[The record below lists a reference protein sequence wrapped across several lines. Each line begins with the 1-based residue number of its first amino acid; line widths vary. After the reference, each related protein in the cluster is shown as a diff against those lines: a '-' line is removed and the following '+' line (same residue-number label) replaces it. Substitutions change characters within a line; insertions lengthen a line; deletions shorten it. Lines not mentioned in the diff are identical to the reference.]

1 MQQKARFDIEGM
13 TCQACA
19 NRIEK
24 VLNKKDFISEAGVN
38 FASEDAQITFD
49 SSKTSPEAIAQIIE
63 KTGYKA
69 TLHTDG
75 AQPDITSNTQLGWR
89 LWLLILINIP
99 FLIGMAGMMSGH
111 HEWMMPAMVQFAL
124 ASVVQLW
131 LAWPFYWLYLIP
143 VAQELIKLVLT
154 LYRIGQRR
162 WLRNLVPQH
171 TQS

>member
-99 FLIGMAGMMSGH
+99 FLIGMAGMM
-111 HEWMMPAMVQFAL
+111 L
-124 ASVVQLW
+124 
-131 LAWPFYWLYLIP
+131 
-143 VAQELIKLVLT
+143 VAAAGAVFIARKRAE
-154 LYRIGQRR
+154 
-162 WLRNLVPQH
+162 
-171 TQS
+171 